1 MDDRDA
7 QFTAARPTLFAIAY
21 RMVGTVMDA
30 EDLVQDTYLR
40 WREAS
45 ETEVRTPAAYLTT
58 IVTRLAI
65 NHLNS
70 ARTRRE
76 AYVGPWLPEPIAT
89 DPAAS
94 PAASAELAESLS
106 LAFLVLLERLAPVER
121 AVFLLHE
128 VFDLEY
134 GEIARIVEKTETNC
148 RQILARA
155 RERIGTNRHRFE
167 VDKNRAAALLERFN
181 AAAGSGDLDGLVALL
196 ADDITLVTDGG
207 GKAKGALTKPVQGNT
222 PVAKVILN
230 TWRKLI
236 PDGVVFRPATLN
248 GRPGLIAY
256 EAQTTQAAV
265 IFEIGPERIEAIY
278 VVANPDKLSR
288 LSQTAPRIGHGG

>member
-1 MDDRDA
+1 MDERDA

-89 DPAAS
+89 DPAAN
-94 PAASAELAESLS
+94 PAASAEVAESLS

-121 AVFLLHE
+121 AVFLLHD

-155 RERIGTNRHRFE
+155 RERVGTNRHRFE
-167 VDKNRAAALLERFN
+167 VDKRRAEALLERFN

-196 ADDITLVTDGG
+196 ADDITLVADGG
-207 GKAKGALTKPVQGNT
+207 GKAKGALTKPVHGSV
-222 PVAKVILN
+222 PVAKVVLN
-230 TWRKLI
+230 TMRRLI
-236 PDGVVFRPATLN
+236 PAGVVFRPATLN

-256 EAQTTQAAV
+256 AGQTPQAAV
-265 IFEIGPERIEAIY
+265 IFEIGPERIESIY
-278 VVANPDKLSR
+278 VVANPDKLQA
-288 LSQTAPRIGHGG
+288 LPPG

>member
-1 MDDRDA
+1 MDERDA

-89 DPAAS
+89 DPAAN
-94 PAASAELAESLS
+94 PAASAEVAESLS

-121 AVFLLHE
+121 AVFLLHD

-134 GEIARIVEKTETNC
+134 VEIARIVEKTETNC

-155 RERIGTNRHRFE
+155 RERVGTNRHRFE
-167 VDKNRAAALLERFN
+167 VDKRRAEALLERFN

-196 ADDITLVTDGG
+196 ADDITLVADGG
-207 GKAKGALTKPVQGNT
+207 GKAKGALTKPVHGSV
-222 PVAKVILN
+222 PVAKVVLN
-230 TWRKLI
+230 TMRRLI
-236 PDGVVFRPATLN
+236 PAGVVFRPATLN

-256 EAQTTQAAV
+256 AGQTPQAAV
-265 IFEIGPERIEAIY
+265 IFEIGPERIESIY
-278 VVANPDKLSR
+278 VVANPDKLQA
-288 LSQTAPRIGHGG
+288 LPPG